1 MAAER
6 LLPTSTELLKL
17 NLRNQISLPATE
29 GCICS
34 APGVDD
40 EKGCDNPL
48 IKLIQIL
55 LELNPLLQG
64 RAQC

>member
-1 MAAER
+1 MHLLRAA
-6 LLPTSTELLKL
+6 S
-17 NLRNQISLPATE
+17 
-29 GCICS
+29 
-34 APGVDD
+34 GVDD